1 MDEQFNWYKKPTGTQ
16 RYTTLPCVQAD
27 QIYILIECKLMWL
40 FFIFFYFYNFLLFS
54 FSSFKFN
61 HSSANKKHGCIFSAK
76 EQWMCGR
83 GYRGRMSLVLFH
95 WWTIL
100 WPLSVSR

>member
-40 FFIFFYFYNFLLFS
+40 FFIFFYFYNFLLF
-54 FSSFKFN
+54 FSVRLSLITVQLTRN
-61 HSSANKKHGCIFSAK
+61 MDVFSQPKNSECAAVDTGV
-76 EQWMCGR
+76 ECPSCYFIDGLYCGR
-83 GYRGRMSLVLFH
+83 YQ
-95 WWTIL
+95 
-100 WPLSVSR
+100 

>member
-1 MDEQFNWYKKPTGTQ
+1 MLSIIILFSRCIYMNEQFNWYKKPTGTQ
-16 RYTTLPCVQAD
+16 RYTTLTCVQAD

-76 EQWMCGR
+76 EQ
-83 GYRGRMSLVLFH
+83 
-95 WWTIL
+95 
-100 WPLSVSR
+100 